1 MTDGIAPHD
10 PSYCTNDRIPV
21 HQRPPDPTS
30 PAKHGNLLD
39 VPTITI
45 MMTVTTES
53 HGDIQVAL
61 AIGEQR
67 SSDSSKDIALHSF
80 SMSLFCVASLPSSR
94 WMIPL
99 CCSNGTDGPFML
111 RTVDKS
117 PGSTSHDAGS
127 PHLIVNS
134 TQAVVDIPAVQEL
147 ILNGSLSNGA
157 GCHDLIVRLTPAAV
171 DIPAVQELISCPTPN
186 WIVIPAIFPI
196 SKRTK

>member
-61 AIGEQR
+61 AIGEQQ

-80 SMSLFCVASLPSSR
+80 IMSLFCVASLPSSR

-99 CCSNGTDGPFML
+99 CCSNGTVGRFML

-117 PGSTSHDAGS
+117 PRSTSHDAGS
-127 PHLIVNS
+127 PHVHQASGHSYGVRHVLLP
-134 TQAVVDIPAVQEL
+134 TQERQKQTT
-147 ILNGSLSNGA
+147 GSLRAMSLRA
-157 GCHDLIVRLTPAAV
+157 MRSLKMSTA
-171 DIPAVQELISCPTPN
+171 
-186 WIVIPAIFPI
+186 
-196 SKRTK
+196 